1 MSSQQQNVVIIG
13 AGPAGLAIAG
23 RLRQAGIEFKI
34 LEKTANVGESWRNHY
49 DRLHLHSVKRLSHL
63 PHMPFPD
70 DYPVYVPRA
79 KFVEYLEDYARKFK
93 IDAAFN
99 TEVLRVRRASGNHK
113 EWVVETNSGEV
124 VADHVVVATGVNAV
138 PVSPEWPGMQE
149 FRGAIVHSRD
159 YRNPAP
165 FKSSKT
171 LVIGMGNTGAE
182 LALDLAEHGVETY
195 ISVRSPVN
203 IVPRDLNG
211 RPVQETALI
220 LDKIPFGLGEW
231 LGAKIQGIYFGDL
244 SKYGLEKS
252 TVRPAVQL
260 METGKTPVIDIGT
273 VSAIKRG
280 DITVV
285 GDVQKFIEDG
295 VVLSDGTELQVDQV
309 VLATGYRS
317 SVSSLVE
324 RMAEWLDDLG
334 YPKGP
339 VGQGYHDGIYFVGFN
354 NYELGGILGTIFK
367 DSEEVCTALQENS
380 GVVEVD
386 Q

>member
-149 FRGAIVHSRD
+149 FRGTIVHSRD

-334 YPKGP
+334 YPKGA

-354 NYELGGILGTIFK
+354 NYELGGILVTIFK
-367 DSEEVCTALQENS
+367 DSEEVCTALQQSIGEAI
-380 GVVEVD
+380 